1 MAEEKIVY
9 IATHAGEDPE
19 RATFPFMMANAAQA
33 MDVEAVIVLQGTGV
47 YLAKKG
53 YANHIHASGLPPLK
67 QLIESFLQQ
76 GGRILVCTPCI
87 KERKIE
93 EGDLIEG
100 AVPIAGATL
109 TQEILSAKATLV
121 Y

>member
-1 MAEEKIVY
+1 
-9 IATHAGEDPE
+9 
-19 RATFPFMMANAAQA
+19 
-33 MDVEAVIVLQGTGV
+33 
-47 YLAKKG
+47 
-53 YANHIHASGLPPLK
+53 
-67 QLIESFLQQ
+67 LIESFLQQ